1 MTPSRANSSSNLQKG
16 EVGPIMIL
24 TPCHNSH
31 DFSERRIVVSKS
43 EEHAVKIGRAVGR
56 VLAASNN
63 AIFDCKVLSRNHA
76 IVWAEDDMFLIK
88 DTKSSNG
95 TFINNTRLS
104 NSGEESAATTLST
117 GDILQ
122 LGVEIVDNTKKVASG
137 CIVAMVRFLNENGE
151 EIPPL
156 QSMMNGLNM
165 HSNPLIERVPKH
177 CLVVP
182 EEQMYQMQQYIQ
194 EAKHRE
200 STLKQKLL
208 LLNDALRTAQVATES
223 NWEAMINEDRLLA
236 RIEVLEDQLT
246 LCANKNLTPEELKQ
260 QINDY
265 FEQRKKV
272 ETMTKDLLRQTNQD
286 ASEARQRLHEAELA
300 ILNVEEQNSVLK
312 KEVNDLHKVIN
323 DLKYELAKLTADYDV
338 VCHELELSKATNVLL
353 VAKNQRQQQENGS
366 KRGSI
371 TADVEE
377 NTVAEDLHRKHSQK
391 EENVDKVQNN
401 EVANENKSQDEIK
414 DEKVDVAVN
423 TSDLKIENN
432 VSVVEKDLSNISL
445 FNGNIQNDE
454 SLPIERI
461 KQPSVDDKEG
471 LFSIFP
477 LFTLLILL
485 INMIKEQVYLP
496 AKKYI
501 MPSGKS
507 PPEDE
512 AGSCIKND

>member
-1 MTPSRANSSSNLQKG
+1 
-16 EVGPIMIL
+16 
-24 TPCHNSH
+24 
-31 DFSERRIVVSKS
+31 
-43 EEHAVKIGRAVGR
+43 
-56 VLAASNN
+56 
-63 AIFDCKVLSRNHA
+63 
-76 IVWAEDDMFLIK
+76 
-88 DTKSSNG
+88 
-95 TFINNTRLS
+95 
-104 NSGEESAATTLST
+104 
-117 GDILQ
+117 
-122 LGVEIVDNTKKVASG
+122 
-137 CIVAMVRFLNENGE
+137 
-151 EIPPL
+151 
-156 QSMMNGLNM
+156 
-165 HSNPLIERVPKH
+165 
-177 CLVVP
+177 
-182 EEQMYQMQQYIQ
+182 MQ
-194 EAKHRE
+194 
-200 STLKQKLL
+200 TLKQKLL

-423 TSDLKIENN
+423 TSDLKVSFYRIVVIFIEFL
-432 VSVVEKDLSNISL
+432 D
-445 FNGNIQNDE
+445 
-454 SLPIERI
+454 
-461 KQPSVDDKEG
+461 
-471 LFSIFP
+471 
-477 LFTLLILL
+477 
-485 INMIKEQVYLP
+485 
-496 AKKYI
+496 
-501 MPSGKS
+501 
-507 PPEDE
+507 
-512 AGSCIKND
+512 